1 MQLKALRMI
10 SRTVVGLSF
19 VALAALYA
27 SEARGQATPKAT
39 YIAEH
44 SFELP
49 AKGQPGGP
57 DRPSAMAVGSDG
69 TIHVADDRGLIIVF
83 DASGAYQRAYG
94 RGHIDRPIGV
104 AIAANGEAY
113 VLDANRNQIVV
124 FAPSGQVLRRI
135 SSKGGRL
142 GQLADPV
149 DMALGPNGFVYVL
162 DKGKRGVQI
171 FSQDGVFVRQV
182 APVDAI
188 REPMSVAVGVDGG
201 IYIADKKSP
210 NVVFRFDP
218 FIELPWVET
227 LPRGIGA
234 RIAYRGGQFD
244 EPVAMAVNIFGS
256 LLVLDKKDG
265 RVWRANPYSAQI
277 GPNDLLYGGSGTGR
291 GSFSEAVEIAF
302 AGVNEVV
309 ILDRKLRKVER
320 IRLTT
325 EDDLRPRPPL
335 NFPIRL
341 AVGAR
346 PLPVP
351 LHAIGYGPDGSPR
364 LALGGDRRS
373 VRLVGT
379 QTEYHTTS
387 YRDSVPAYLPNPAAL
402 ARQFS
407 DIGEAAAVVLNDTI
421 AVVADSRRDRFVIF
435 DIESGASRGSF
446 GDNYRDNRRLS
457 SPQGVALLSD
467 GRVVVTD
474 TGNDKVKIFSA
485 DLASLVASYP
495 VPGAKGVDITPSG
508 TIVVWDKSG
517 NWVGAL
523 RPGGE
528 RFEPLLQ
535 GLLPGP
541 VASIAIDGA
550 GNIYLADEGAGRT
563 LVYRWDVQYDGMGT
577 LSVDYLEDAAELNW
591 RSGPEGFV
599 SHYQIEGSSNA
610 AGPYSIL
617 GTTPAPPVTIS
628 EEGSE
633 GSLPQYVRV
642 APVFIT
648 GVAGQATPAFPLFNF
663 TVAAAYRRGEYQG
676 AQTDARLA
684 VDLMNSGALEADNE
698 TKSAILYY
706 AFASAYQLRDYPGAV
721 DWAQLLAPVVTR
733 THIIDFLFKLA
744 EVHLQLGD
752 GRMASQRILTLVG
765 QGPRPEYYMN
775 QAVVEQSFRIYR
787 ALRNSG
793 YAADGLEYL
802 RLYAQSMPATI
813 PDLQATYRDSITV
826 FSTRTKLASGFE
838 HWRNAS
844 FGEAVGFFENMLLTA
859 ELSAE
864 QKVISRQILAAAYYA
879 FGRRSDAEDTFREI
893 YRVRPSFDLG
903 REIPRVRTLYG
914 LIIYNPETRSFFGQ
928 LRTRS

>member
-1 MQLKALRMI
+1 M
-10 SRTVVGLSF
+10 
-19 VALAALYA
+19 
-27 SEARGQATPKAT
+27 
-39 YIAEH
+39 
-44 SFELP
+44 
-49 AKGQPGGP
+49 
-57 DRPSAMAVGSDG
+57 
-69 TIHVADDRGLIIVF
+69 
-83 DASGAYQRAYG
+83 
-94 RGHIDRPIGV
+94 
-104 AIAANGEAY
+104 
-113 VLDANRNQIVV
+113 
-124 FAPSGQVLRRI
+124 
-135 SSKGGRL
+135 
-142 GQLADPV
+142 
-149 DMALGPNGFVYVL
+149 
-162 DKGKRGVQI
+162 
-171 FSQDGVFVRQV
+171 
-182 APVDAI
+182 
-188 REPMSVAVGVDGG
+188 
-201 IYIADKKSP
+201 
-210 NVVFRFDP
+210 
-218 FIELPWVET
+218 
-227 LPRGIGA
+227 
-234 RIAYRGGQFD
+234 
-244 EPVAMAVNIFGS
+244 
-256 LLVLDKKDG
+256 
-265 RVWRANPYSAQI
+265 
-277 GPNDLLYGGSGTGR
+277 
-291 GSFSEAVEIAF
+291 
-302 AGVNEVV
+302 
-309 ILDRKLRKVER
+309 
-320 IRLTT
+320 
-325 EDDLRPRPPL
+325 
-335 NFPIRL
+335 
-341 AVGAR
+341 
-346 PLPVP
+346 
-351 LHAIGYGPDGSPR
+351 
-364 LALGGDRRS
+364 
-373 VRLVGT
+373 GT
-379 QTEYHTTS
+379 QTEYHATS

-421 AVVADSRRDRFVIF
+421 AVVADSRRDRFAIF

-457 SPQGVALLSD
+457 SPQGVALLPD

-523 RPGGE
+523 RPGSE

-550 GNIYLADEGAGRT
+550 GNLLALDRHTHRVTILDNKFERVLIQMGTEGVLSQPSRILVDRAGNIYLADEGAGRT
-563 LVYRWDVQYDGMGT
+563 LVYRWDVQFGGMGT
-577 LSVDYLEDAAELNW
+577 LSVDYLEDSAQLNW

-813 PDLQATYRDSITV
+813 PDLQAAYRDSITV
-826 FSTRTKLASGFE
+826 FSTRSKLASGFE